1 MILRDH
7 SPPSPTQFMSS
18 LADRPRRSTR
28 LHPEANTVP
37 EPAAATNTS
46 RRNPPRRP
54 ATRASIQVAVDLQ
67 PSQFTEETP
76 ALSTSAFAIPVNVET
91 PALPTITDD
100 IPQFFV
106 GIAPDLQGRVI
117 IGSAPSATEAEIQ
130 VPTVDSK
137 SPAYPNS

>member
-1 MILRDH
+1 
-7 SPPSPTQFMSS
+7 
-18 LADRPRRSTR
+18 
-28 LHPEANTVP
+28 
-37 EPAAATNTS
+37 
-46 RRNPPRRP
+46 
-54 ATRASIQVAVDLQ
+54 VAVDLQ

-117 IGSAPSATEAEIQ
+117 MGSAPSAQGAIEAEIQ
-130 VPTVDSK
+130 VPTVDGK